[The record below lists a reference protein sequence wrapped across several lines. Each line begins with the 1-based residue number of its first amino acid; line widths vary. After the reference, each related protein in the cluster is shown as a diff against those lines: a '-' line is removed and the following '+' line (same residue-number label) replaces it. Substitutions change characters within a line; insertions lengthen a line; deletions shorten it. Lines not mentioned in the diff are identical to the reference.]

1 MNGCETVMNV
11 YRIGFLVNP
20 IAGMGGRVGLKG
32 TDGHAYRLA
41 LARGAQ
47 PESPQRALQF
57 LNEVNAEGFQ
67 IIAAPGIMGADVVF
81 KSKHK
86 ERLAEIVGEIGVVT
100 TADDT
105 RRIARLML
113 GRRINL
119 LVFVGGDGTA
129 RDVLDAIDQ
138 AVPVI
143 GVPSGVKMYSSVFA
157 VNPRA
162 AAGLLEAFL
171 RGEAVIV
178 EREVLDIDE
187 EAFRRDEL
195 AIRLYGYLKT
205 VFHQEM
211 TQGGKT
217 LFSGIHEEEN
227 KEAIARYVVENM
239 SRDTVYVLG
248 PGSTV
253 KAIAKALGVEYT
265 LLGVD
270 VVLNGRL
277 LYKDA
282 WEAHLLKLLQDYGNV
297 KVIVTPIGGQGF
309 IFGRGNQQ
317 LSPKFLS
324 RIDKKD
330 IIIVST
336 ESKIRS
342 LECLRVDTGDPAV
355 DQRLRGYYR
364 VIVDYNRYLVMKVV

>member
-1 MNGCETVMNV
+1 MKVF
-11 YRIGFLVNP
+11 RIGFLVNP

-32 TDGHAYRLA
+32 TDGTAYKLA
-41 LARGAQ
+41 LERGAQ
-47 PESPQRALQF
+47 PESPLRALQF
-57 LNEVNAEGFQ
+57 LNEVTAEGFQ
-67 IIAAPGIMGADVVF
+67 ILAAPGVMGADTVL
-81 KSKHK
+81 KSRHMSK
-86 ERLAEIVGEIGVVT
+86 LAEIVGEIGTVT
-100 TADDT
+100 TAEDT

-113 GRRINL
+113 EKGVDL

-138 AVPVI
+138 AIPVI

-162 AAGLLEAFL
+162 AAALLEAFL
-171 RGEAVIV
+171 RGEAAIV

-195 AIRLYGYLKT
+195 VIRLYGYLKT

-217 LFSGIHEEEN
+217 LFLSMDDEEN

-239 SRDTVYVLG
+239 SRDTVYILG

-253 KAIAKALGVEYT
+253 KAIARALGLEYT
-265 LLGVD
+265 MLGVD

-282 WEAHLLKLLQDYGNV
+282 WEAHLLKVLQDYGRV
-297 KVIVTPIGGQGF
+297 KVVVTPIGGQGF

-317 LSPKFLS
+317 FSPRFLS
-324 RIDKKD
+324 GIDKKD

-336 ESKIRS
+336 VSKIRS
-342 LECLRVDTGDPAV
+342 LDHLRVDTGDPAV

-364 VIVDYNRYLVMKVV
+364 VIVDYNRDVVMKVV